1 LRLGAIAT
9 CANPTYTERELT
21 FQLKVSGA
29 KFLIVNPSSRE
40 IGLKAAK
47 AANIPKK
54 NIITISDSVDGL
66 RGVNEFIDQGKL
78 LPPVERVKFRPGEA
92 RKRMAFLSF
101 SSGTSGLPKGVMISH
116 GNVIANLCQA
126 YDVDKN
132 IVHNGQ
138 KQVGC
143 GVLPFYHSITPSFA
157 ANT

>member
-29 KFLIVNPSSRE
+29 KFLIVNPSSRA
-40 IGLKAAK
+40 IGLRAAQ
-47 AANIPKK
+47 AADIPEK
-54 NIITISDSVDGL
+54 NVITISESVDGL
-66 RGVNEFIDQGKL
+66 RGVNEFIEKGKL
-78 LPPVERVKFRPGEA
+78 LPPIERVKFRPGEA

-116 GNVIANLCQA
+116 SNVIANLCQA
-126 YDVDKN
+126 YEVDKD

-138 KQVGC
+138 KQVAC
-143 GVLPFYHSITPSFA
+143 GVLPFYHSLTTSFET
-157 ANT
+157 NK

>member
-29 KFLIVNPSSRE
+29 KFLILHPDSRE
-40 IGLKAAK
+40 IGLKAAE
-47 AANIPKK
+47 AAGIPLRNIL
-54 NIITISDSVDGL
+54 TISDSVDGL
-66 RGVNEFIDQGKL
+66 FGLNDFIAGGKS
-78 LPPVERVKFRPGEA
+78 LPQVERIGFRPGEA

-126 YDVDKN
+126 YEVDKS
-132 IVHNGQ
+132 ILQ
-138 KQVGC
+138 KGEKRVAC
-143 GVLPFYHSITPSFA
+143 GVLPFYHSMT
-157 ANT
+157 NLCVVDV